1 MSLPIP
7 SRSEQIKG
15 FTEALHDGKIDEAF
29 ALLEEP
35 ISILTAGKVLC
46 LDRQLIM
53 NMYPKQKL
61 SRWMLR
67 SIFDTGPTRHLGSG
81 GLQGWLKRARRRTKR
96 SVSMNHDV
104 RVAKFETRQNNDD
117 LPDDD
122 TCAIC
127 LTQLRTHAFIP
138 CGHKCVCKDC
148 SDKLKDKKC
157 PICRV
162 KASAV
167 IKVFG

>member
-1 MSLPIP
+1 MSIPIP
-7 SRSEQIKG
+7 SKSEQIRG

-35 ISILTAGKVLC
+35 ISIFTAGKVLC
-46 LDRQLIM
+46 LNRQLIM

-61 SRWMLR
+61 SRAMVR
-67 SIFDTGPTRHLGSG
+67 HIFDTGPTRHLGSG
-81 GLQGWLKRARRRTKR
+81 GIQGWLKRCNRRTKR
-96 SVSMNHDV
+96 NSSMNHEA
-104 RVAKFETRQNNDD
+104 RVAKFEASQNND

-122 TCAIC
+122 TSCVIC
-127 LTQLRTHAFIP
+127 LTQLRTHAFTP

-148 SDKLKDKKC
+148 ADKITDKKC

-162 KASAV
+162 KSSAV